1 MKERRFNQ
9 RIIAGALVAL
19 FFGVALYIR
28 VALPYAQVFVGDW
41 IKFTGTDAYFFM
53 RLVDNLVHNFPHLI
67 TFDPYSLYPGGSGI
81 GIRSFYIYL
90 LAGITWLIGLGSPT
104 QHTIDVVG
112 VYFPAVLGA
121 LTTIPVYFIGKSL
134 FNRWAGVIAAGLI
147 AILPG
152 EFLGRSILGF
162 TDYHVAEVL
171 FTTITMLFL
180 ILGVKSAKQRDFTF
194 QLVKDRGW
202 GAIAK
207 PFIYSLLA
215 GIFLGIYIL
224 TWSGALLFVFI
235 IFTFLVIQF
244 VIDHLRNKSVD
255 YLCFISTITFLVTL
269 LISLPASPG
278 RMFLASLAI
287 AIAIP
292 IVMAV
297 FSNLMTRRD
306 VKPIIYPAAIIG
318 LGLIS
323 LVIFRI
329 VTPSLFQTMM
339 GKLYIFAWPT
349 KTTVME
355 MRPLL
360 LPLGSFSWI
369 AAWGNF
375 NTSFFL
381 CFIALGI
388 LVYSIVKRGESDRTL
403 FVIWSLVILAAT
415 LSMRRFTY
423 YFAVN
428 VALLVGYL
436 SWLILEFSGF
446 KRLMTVPAEAS
457 RAMEGKI
464 RDKKKRRDERNPAT
478 SVINM
483 VLGVI
488 IVFFLVFYPNIGPL
502 PGGKKPVIDTASN
515 PQFVPSDAWCESLSW
530 MRDNT
535 PDPFNNP
542 DFYYEL
548 YQRPPP
554 GERYDYPQTAYG
566 VTAWWDYG
574 YWITRIGRRIPTSNP
589 GTGHR
594 GESRLFMAQDEEE
607 ANKILDRRGSKYVIV
622 DYAIANAWSGK
633 FYALATLSG
642 NKKEKFFD
650 VYYQSQK
657 GVLKPVTLFYPEYY
671 RSLVCRLYNF
681 DGKQVVP
688 RNSMVISYEQ
698 KVNKKGQSYK
708 QITVAKSFSDYSAAE
723 AYITA
728 QKSDNYRIVGSD
740 PFVSPVPLESL
751 EHYKLVYSS
760 QGTMVQPNGK
770 MISEVKIFEYIE

>member
-1 MKERRFNQ
+1 MNKRRFNQ
-9 RIIAGALVAL
+9 KIIAGVLVAL

-28 VALPYAQVFVGDW
+28 VALPYAQVFVGDLV
-41 IKFTGTDAYFFM
+41 KFTGVDTYFFM

-67 TFDPYSLYPGGSGI
+67 TFDPYYLYPGGSFV
-81 GIRSFYIYL
+81 GIRSFYVYL

-121 LTTIPVYFIGKSL
+121 LTTIPVYFIGKAL

-180 ILGVKSAKQRDFTF
+180 ILAVKSAKQRGLTF
-194 QLVKDRGW
+194 QLVKARDWR
-202 GAIAK
+202 AVVK
-207 PFIYSLLA
+207 VSIYSLLA

-235 IFTFLVIQF
+235 IFTYLVIQF

-255 YLCFISTITFLVTL
+255 YLCFISTITFLFAI

-278 RMFLASLAI
+278 RIFLASLVI
-287 AIAIP
+287 AIVIP

-297 FSNLMTRRD
+297 LSYFMARRNM
-306 VKPIIYPAAIIG
+306 KPIIYPAAIVG

-323 LVIFRI
+323 LMIFRI
-329 VTPSLFQTMM
+329 ATPSLFQAMI
-339 GKLYIFAWPT
+339 GKLYIFTWPT

-360 LPLGSFSWI
+360 FPLGSFSWSV
-369 AAWGNF
+369 AWGNF
-375 NTSFFL
+375 TTSFFL

-388 LVYSIVKRGESDRTL
+388 LIYSIVKRGESDKTL
-403 FVIWSLVILAAT
+403 FVIWNLVILAAT
-415 LSMRRFTY
+415 LSMRRFNY

-436 SWLILEFSGF
+436 SWLLLEFSGF
-446 KRLMTVPAEAS
+446 RRLTTVPAEAPKGIES
-457 RAMEGKI
+457 KV
-464 RDKKKRRDERNPAT
+464 RDKKKRRDERHPAANWA
-478 SVINM
+478 NM

-488 IVFFLVFYPNIGPL
+488 VVFALVFYPNIGPL
-502 PGGKKPVIDTASN
+502 PGGKKPVIDVASN
-515 PQFVPSDAWCESLSW
+515 PQFSPSDAWCESLSW

-535 PDPFNNP
+535 PDPFDNP

-548 YQRPPP
+548 YQPPP
-554 GERYDYPQTAYG
+554 RGEGYDYPQTAYG

-589 GTGHR
+589 GTGHK
-594 GESRLFMAQDEEE
+594 GESRFFMAQDEET

-633 FYALATLSG
+633 FHAVATLSG
-642 NKKEKFFD
+642 SESKDFLD
-650 VYYQSQK
+650 VYYQPQQ
-657 GVLKPVTLFYPEYY
+657 GVLKPVRLFYPEYY

-698 KVNKKGQSYK
+698 KVNREGQSYK
-708 QITVAKSFSDYSAAE
+708 QITGVKSFSDYGEAE
-723 AYITA
+723 AYVAA

-740 PFVSPVPLESL
+740 PFVSPVPLEPL

-760 QGTMVQPNGK
+760 NGTVLQPNGK
-770 MISEVKIFEYIE
+770 LVSEVKIFEYSK